1 MSLAGRVALVT
12 GGSRGIGA
20 GIATELAAAGA
31 DVAVNY
37 HANRDAA
44 ERVASEVRALG
55 RRAEVY
61 QADVTVQEDCQAMAQ
76 RVLADFAR
84 VDILVNNAGIGSI
97 HVGRPL
103 IVDTKPED
111 LRRLFDHHVMGSFY
125 LCKLL
130 VPQMRA
136 LPRGD
141 VIMVSS
147 VAAQSFGANSGTYTI
162 AKAGMEALAFTLAR
176 EERQHGIR
184 VNVVAPGLVET
195 DMTRTLMGSR
205 GVNDLR
211 TLDATSPFGFLA
223 QPSDIGKAVAFLCSE
238 GGRYIT
244 GERLTVSGGRF

>member
-20 GIATELAAAGA
+20 GIAAELAAAGA

-37 HANRDAA
+37 HDNREAA
-44 ERVASEVRALG
+44 DEVAAAILGLG
-55 RRAEVY
+55 RRAVVY
-61 QADVTVQEDCQAMAQ
+61 QADVTSLADCEAMVR
-76 RVLADFAR
+76 RVLADFGK

-103 IVDTKPED
+103 IVETKPED
-111 LRRLFDHHVMGSFY
+111 IERLFAHHVMGSFY

-141 VIMVSS
+141 VVMISS
-147 VAAQSFGANSGTYTI
+147 VAAQSFGANGGTYTI

-184 VNVVAPGLVET
+184 VNVVAPGLIET

-205 GVNDLR
+205 GVDDLR
-211 TLDATSPFGFLA
+211 TLDATSPFGFMA
-223 QPSDIGKAVAFLCSE
+223 QPSDIGKTVAFLCSE

-244 GERLTVSGGRF
+244 GERITVSGGRF